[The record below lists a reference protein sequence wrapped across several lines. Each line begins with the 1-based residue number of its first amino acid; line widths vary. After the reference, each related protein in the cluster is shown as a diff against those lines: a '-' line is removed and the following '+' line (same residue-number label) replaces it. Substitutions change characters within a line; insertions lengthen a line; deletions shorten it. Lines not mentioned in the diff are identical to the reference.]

1 MANRGKVE
9 SYRRI
14 KGVNGR
20 LVLGEEELR
29 RIWKDYFDDLYNTD
43 KRRLQ
48 STNVISMAF
57 RRNYLG
63 GLK

>member
-29 RIWKDYFDDLYNTD
+29 RIWKDYFDDLYNTNIEEKVTVHKCD
-43 KRRLQ
+43 FDGIQ
-48 STNVISMAF
+48 T
-57 RRNYLG
+57 
-63 GLK
+63 